1 MEHTGGPF
9 IEKVIAD
16 MDILDSINHGVE
28 ILVKSRDLLTFLG
41 GSFEPAWEAGE
52 ENEVFDQLEEV
63 DNLIWKIITD
73 AQASKSDDSTG
84 RVKKAQNDI
93 LPLLNWSR

>member
-63 DNLIWKIITD
+63 DNLIWKIIKD

>member
-63 DNLIWKIITD
+63 DNLIWKIIKD
-73 AQASKSDDSTG
+73 AQASEHDDPSG
-84 RVKKAQNDI
+84 RVKKAQDI